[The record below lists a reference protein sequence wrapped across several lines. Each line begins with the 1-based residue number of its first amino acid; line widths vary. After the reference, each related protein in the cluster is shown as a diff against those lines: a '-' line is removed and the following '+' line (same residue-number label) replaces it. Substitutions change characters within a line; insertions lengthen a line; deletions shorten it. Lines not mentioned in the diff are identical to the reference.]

1 MNSLYIHAYPGQ
13 MLVFQI
19 LTDDGVVLT
28 NESCEFSEVVRTTA
42 KYLQKEDIKK
52 IFVVGKTVFADKV
65 ADMINTN
72 LDTPTLERI

>member
-1 MNSLYIHAYPGQ
+1 MNNLYIYAYPGQ

-19 LTDDGVVLT
+19 LTNNNVILT
-28 NESCEFSEVVRTTA
+28 NETCEFSEVVRTTA
-42 KYLQKEDIKK
+42 KYLQRENIKK

-72 LDTPTLERI
+72 LNTPAIERI